1 MSLKTK
7 LKNAKPDY
15 SDFTVCLDR
24 PLAREYE
31 KAREDARALSE
42 DRYVARAATSEEV
55 AALAKRVADASVTL
69 RIYALPWDE
78 YNALVVDH
86 PARDGVDEQF
96 NSMTFFPAAAK
107 AGAVEVTSKS
117 EIPVHDEDFDD
128 FVGQL
133 SDGEFD
139 RLAGAVILAN
149 RSNRSVGIA
158 PLS

>member
-7 LKNAKPDY
+7 LKNAKPDFE
-15 SDFTVCLDR
+15 DFTICLDR

-31 KAREDARALSE
+31 EARQAAVVEASE
-42 DRYVARAATSEEV
+42 RMTAAKDPKV
-55 AALAKRVADASVTL
+55 KALAARLLDASVTL
-69 RIYALPWDE
+69 RVYALPWQE
-78 YNALVVDH
+78 YNELVTRH

-107 AGAVEVTSKS
+107 ATAVEVTAKS
-117 EIPVHDEDFDD
+117 EVPIHEDDFDEL
-128 FVGQL
+128 VTGM

-139 RLAGAVILAN
+139 RLAGVVIVAN

-158 PLS
+158 PLA

>member
-24 PLAREYE
+24 PLARRYE
-31 KAREDARALSE
+31 E
-42 DRYVARAATSEEV
+42 
-55 AALAKRVADASVTL
+55 ALASAKENSAERLAANPANDPTVKRLAKEVTEASVTL

-96 NSMTFFPAAAK
+96 NSMTFYPAAAK
-107 AGAVEVTSKS
+107 ASAVEVTSKS

-158 PLS
+158 PLF